1 MSSKEVAVDGMTS
14 VTTSTA
20 KMPADTCQT
29 GSWSNL
35 TFVVIKGLKLSVD
48 GKKVEKSST
57 ATWSYIGGSSTNP
70 APPPPCLP
78 LLSIPDSAALIPST
92 TKLKDVGGNLL
103 RKGDKATGAV
113 DTGNYIEVDAGQ
125 TKLKSA

>member
-14 VTTSTA
+14 VTTSSA

-29 GSWSNL
+29 GSWGNTAFS
-35 TFVVIKGLKLSVD
+35 VIKGTKVSVN
-48 GKKVEKSST
+48 GKKVEKSAT
-57 ATWSYIGGSSTNP
+57 AVWSYTGGSTTNP

-78 LLSIPDSAALIPST
+78 LPPIPDSAVLTPST
-92 TKLKDVGGNLL
+92 TKLKDNSGNVL
-103 RKGDKATGAV
+103 RKGDKATGAA